1 MVSSGLERWRR
12 GKEGQEDIG
21 KEEEEEEEEGLTFVR
36 ALEGRMS
43 DAVNIFEKK

>member
-1 MVSSGLERWRR
+1 MVSFGLERWRR

-21 KEEEEEEEEGLTFVR
+21 KEEEEEGLTFVR